1 VPGIAVP
8 DLQVVANS
16 RDDDLTAELR
26 VLQQRRRNHHAAL
39 FVEVGLGRSR
49 EEKALDPA
57 RFLAER
63 IQRGDSRLDESKP
76 ILTTVG
82 MEAPVEPARDD
93 HALLKGLTELGG
105 KGEAVLVIDR
115 VLVCAEEHLGPV
127 SLYHCS
133 PLCPTLTHLSRPS
146 LGEHAGITHAVQ
158 RLLLLAAVLALAGCG
173 SSSAQHDEWNRPQAK
188 PDGTLPVSAFN
199 EFLADEGKDFARSP
213 IEAVTKFVRLDNTS
227 AAVTTVRATS
237 PGEVRNFSEVV
248 VTLDG
253 LLDDSVRAARYT
265 IELQRDAGGMWRLRT
280 ADWAE
285 QCQPGRGHQDFS
297 ARLCS

>member
-1 VPGIAVP
+1 MPGIAVP
-8 DLQVVANS
+8 DLQVVAHS
-16 RDDDLTAELR
+16 RDDDFPAELR
-26 VLQQRRRNHHAAL
+26 VLQQRRRDHHAAL

-49 EEKALDPA
+49 EDETLDPP

-63 IQRGDSRLDESKP
+63 IQRGESRLDVSKP

-82 MEAPVEPARDD
+82 KQALVEPSRDD
-93 HALLKGLTELGG
+93 DALLEGLTELGG
-105 KGEAVLVIDR
+105 KGEAILVIDR

-127 SLYHCS
+127 ALYHCS
-133 PLCPTLTHLSRPS
+133 PLCPTLTHLSRPPF
-146 LGEHAGITHAVQ
+146 GGTRRYNHAVR
-158 RLLLLAAVLALAGCG
+158 RLLLLAAVVAVAGCG
-173 SSSAQHDEWNRPQAK
+173 SSSPQSADWNRPQAK

-199 EFLADEGKDFARSP
+199 DFLAGDGQDFARSP
-213 IEAVTKFVRLDNTS
+213 IEAVTKFLRLDTTS
-227 AAVTTVRATS
+227 AAVTTLRATS

-265 IELQRDAGGMWRLRT
+265 IELQRDADGMWRLRA

-297 ARLCS
+297 PKLCS